1 MQIPTFFCFDFYRM
15 LRQLITDQR
24 DSGGRPR
31 PIHFK
36 GRQLRLGVAIVSNQ
50 RSELVSMWH

>member
-1 MQIPTFFCFDFYRM
+1 MQFPTFFCSDFYRM

-24 DSGGRPR
+24 DSGGHPQ

-36 GRQLRLGVAIVSNQ
+36 GRQLRIGVAIVSNQ